1 MRLTAELLP
10 FSLRWRVTGLAL
22 WSGGTDPSPL
32 QVRRAV
38 VAAGQPGSEA
48 AREERTAE
56 LRVVRE
62 AGAAQAAWHVVE
74 ARDNRCTTLVVA
86 HRLSTVSRCDRI
98 VELVDGEMKS
108 YSSVE
113 ELQSSSDSFD
123 KLLKLED
130 QAIRMA
136 GG

>member
-1 MRLTAELLP
+1 M
-10 FSLRWRVTGLAL
+10 
-22 WSGGTDPSPL
+22 
-32 QVRRAV
+32 
-38 VAAGQPGSEA
+38 
-48 AREERTAE
+48 
-56 LRVVRE
+56 
-62 AGAAQAAWHVVE
+62 
-74 ARDNRCTTLVVA
+74 N
-86 HRLSTVSRCDRI
+86 
-98 VELVDGEMKS
+98 S

>member
-1 MRLTAELLP
+1 VGR
-10 FSLRWRVTGLAL
+10 
-22 WSGGTDPSPL
+22 
-32 QVRRAV
+32 
-38 VAAGQPGSEA
+38 
-48 AREERTAE
+48 
-56 LRVVRE
+56 
-62 AGAAQAAWHVVE
+62 
-74 ARDNRCTTLVVA
+74 RCTTLVVA

-98 VELVDGEMKS
+98 VELVDGEMRS